1 MVKIDYLSELIDVP
15 ENVKVEVSG
24 GVVKVS
30 GPKGQLMRDFSKS
43 GIKILSLPDGKVL
56 LEVWNAN
63 RKLKAMIGTVAS
75 HVRNMIK
82 GVTQGFRYELK
93 VVYAHFPIS
102 VKVKEDRVV
111 IENFLGERSPR
122 VARIVG
128 NVKVTVSGDTIVVE
142 GIDKEQV
149 SQTAANIHLATH
161 IKGLD
166 PRVFMDGIYI
176 VKKGVMASG

>member
-15 ENVKVEVSG
+15 ENVKVEVNG

-43 GIKILSLPDGKVL
+43 GIKISSLPDGKVL

-75 HVRNMIK
+75 HIRNMIK